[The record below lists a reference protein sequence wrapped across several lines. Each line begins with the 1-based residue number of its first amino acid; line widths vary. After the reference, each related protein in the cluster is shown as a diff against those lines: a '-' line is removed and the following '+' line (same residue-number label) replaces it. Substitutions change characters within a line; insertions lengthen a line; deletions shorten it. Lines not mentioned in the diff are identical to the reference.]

1 MAKKYQNVRERKGK
15 FHYRYSIKDA
25 NGNRI
30 QKETPGFTSAKEA
43 SEAGKIIEAEII
55 NGTYIENKKI
65 LIGEFAD
72 RWIEFY
78 KATNVKGIT
87 VDLRKSVVKKIKEK
101 FGGLKLQELTT
112 ARYEKELLTLKNIEN
127 KSKSTITNFHAVMRM
142 IFQKA
147 LELELIKKDITQY
160 AILPSFSETVEEL
173 EVKDE
178 IPKYLEKEELAT
190 LLQKSKELESPQAFR
205 LLFVL
210 AYTGM
215 RIGELCALK
224 IKDVD
229 EVNKKISIT
238 KTLYVPGS
246 LKDYKLNTPKNK
258 SSIRKIDVS
267 SRVISILKEQI
278 AWKNKF
284 RMEYRR
290 WFNDESDFIFFTEGR
305 FMGYPLR
312 LYEANNYMSAALKA
326 AGINH
331 PLTPHSLRHTYTSLM
346 AEAGVELEAIQKLL
360 GHSSDHTT
368 KAVYLHVTK
377 QRRRA
382 AVEKLDSLM
391 DGII

>member
-142 IFQKA
+142 IFQK
-147 LELELIKKDITQY
+147 L
-160 AILPSFSETVEEL
+160 
-173 EVKDE
+173 
-178 IPKYLEKEELAT
+178 
-190 LLQKSKELESPQAFR
+190 
-205 LLFVL
+205 
-210 AYTGM
+210 
-215 RIGELCALK
+215 
-224 IKDVD
+224 
-229 EVNKKISIT
+229 
-238 KTLYVPGS
+238 
-246 LKDYKLNTPKNK
+246 
-258 SSIRKIDVS
+258 
-267 SRVISILKEQI
+267 
-278 AWKNKF
+278 
-284 RMEYRR
+284 
-290 WFNDESDFIFFTEGR
+290 
-305 FMGYPLR
+305 
-312 LYEANNYMSAALKA
+312 
-326 AGINH
+326 
-331 PLTPHSLRHTYTSLM
+331 
-346 AEAGVELEAIQKLL
+346 
-360 GHSSDHTT
+360 
-368 KAVYLHVTK
+368 
-377 QRRRA
+377 
-382 AVEKLDSLM
+382 
-391 DGII
+391 